1 MRYKI
6 YTKTEKAW
14 DAMLYAISHAK
25 SSVLFEIY
33 IFEDDT
39 GDSHDFIE
47 ILSQKASSGVK
58 VKIILDAFGS
68 KVSNDS
74 VKKLKK
80 AGVELFF
87 FRTLFRTTH
96 RKILIIDEHIAFV
109 GGTNIKKFFK
119 KWDDLLVR
127 LEGKVLKHILRSF
140 ARAYKKCGG
149 KDELVL
155 KYNKD
160 IKVSK
165 GKVWFYEHFPP
176 RDSFRLN
183 KYYKDKIEFAK
194 NSILISTPYFMPN
207 HWFVKALKKAAKR
220 GVEVEIIMPRF
231 ALHPVATNIPNYF
244 YMHKLYKHGV
254 KFFLTKGMNHSKI
267 MLVDGHEGILGSQN
281 VDILSFDFNMES
293 GVFFTDPGLIR
304 ELYQITEDWKKDS
317 VIYSPQMREKYLNY
331 LLDHFLNFSFN
342 FFEQAV
348 KYFNK
353 LTRTLSS

>member
-1 MRYKI
+1 
-6 YTKTEKAW
+6 
-14 DAMLYAISHAK
+14 
-25 SSVLFEIY
+25 
-33 IFEDDT
+33 
-39 GDSHDFIE
+39 
-47 ILSQKASSGVK
+47 
-58 VKIILDAFGS
+58 
-68 KVSNDS
+68 
-74 VKKLKK
+74 
-80 AGVELFF
+80 
-87 FRTLFRTTH
+87 
-96 RKILIIDEHIAFV
+96 
-109 GGTNIKKFFK
+109 
-119 KWDDLLVR
+119 
-127 LEGKVLKHILRSF
+127 
-140 ARAYKKCGG
+140 
-149 KDELVL
+149 
-155 KYNKD
+155 
-160 IKVSK
+160 
-165 GKVWFYEHFPP
+165 
-176 RDSFRLN
+176 
-183 KYYKDKIEFAK
+183 
-194 NSILISTPYFMPN
+194 
-207 HWFVKALKKAAKR
+207 
-220 GVEVEIIMPRF
+220 VEVEIIMPRF